1 MFLPGD
7 RWFREARQVPRA
19 GGFDDGVGAR
29 SHIHDLREEMGI
41 AQVTVFL
48 ERIEP
53 DLTNSRKTAPQVGQ
67 AVGSL
72 SFPCSL

>member
-1 MFLPGD
+1 
-7 RWFREARQVPRA
+7 
-19 GGFDDGVGAR
+19 
-29 SHIHDLREEMGI
+29 MGI